1 MHDDRRQRRFAD
13 AGHDAVALADGATGM
28 IGDPGGKSKEQG
40 RRSFGTRHVPRLSEN
55 RVAPESVRN
64 PHAGVMSP

>member
-40 RRSFGTRHVPRLSEN
+40 ATQLRYAACAEIVREPRRP
-55 RVAPESVRN
+55 
-64 PHAGVMSP
+64 